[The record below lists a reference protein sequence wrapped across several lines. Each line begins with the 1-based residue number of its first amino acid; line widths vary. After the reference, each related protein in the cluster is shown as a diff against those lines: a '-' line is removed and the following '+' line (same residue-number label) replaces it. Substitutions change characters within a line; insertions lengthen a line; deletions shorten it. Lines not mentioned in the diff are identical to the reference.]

1 MGHRS
6 LIRAVSQ
13 GSMYRSVVA
22 SVVRIDRAVRGS
34 TFACVETQLAENSIW
49 SAPEATASR
58 RTPRTRYSSSGV
70 RNPAANIY
78 RFPEYYVRM
87 FQIRL
92 TKNDGVINLG
102 NLEPEEIT
110 VDFAMDCAPASRI
123 VRVVG
128 KLSPR
133 LGEVSTRSCREGSTI
148 VR

>member
-1 MGHRS
+1 
-6 LIRAVSQ
+6 
-13 GSMYRSVVA
+13 
-22 SVVRIDRAVRGS
+22 
-34 TFACVETQLAENSIW
+34 
-49 SAPEATASR
+49 
-58 RTPRTRYSSSGV
+58 
-70 RNPAANIY
+70 

-148 VR
+148 VRHRRFVYLRHCVGERATKASLNSIGSRIISNVEHL